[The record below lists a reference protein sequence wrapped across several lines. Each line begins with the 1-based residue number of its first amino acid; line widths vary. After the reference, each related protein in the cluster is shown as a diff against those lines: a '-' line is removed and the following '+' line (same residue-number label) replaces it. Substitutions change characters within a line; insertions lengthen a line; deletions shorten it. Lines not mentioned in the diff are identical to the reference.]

1 MDISAIVSQV
11 VEGLTSGIVAYGQ
24 AIGEGISKIVSSMM
38 FTTTGEGA
46 SATTSLSPYFIMVLV
61 FASIAI
67 VTGLT
72 TLIFTWLGNL
82 GGGR

>member
-11 VEGLTSGIVAYGQ
+11 VTGLTSGIVAYGQ
-24 AIGEGISKIVSSMM
+24 AIGSGISNIVSSMM
-38 FTTTGEGA
+38 FTTTGEGS
-46 SATTSLSPYFIMVLV
+46 SAVTSLSPYFIMVLV